1 VVGIEQVKPPEEKRM
16 RHAALSWMISGC
28 ALLALGACGA
38 PSQPEHKA
46 DAVASANDAAPVA
59 PSPVNAGA
67 AQSPMPAPVAQS
79 AEPLSCAADIGAAAA
94 AKRVAVCRNVSPA
107 TRPPCNAANS
117 CAMIEDEIARSCA
130 LFDGKGEPMQGC
142 DPAPK
147 SMAAAVAVV
156 QRYYSALNAR
166 DYGTA
171 WAQWGEDGPPNQTL
185 DKFQAGFAGTRST
198 RVTIGSK
205 LEPGDGGAGSIYQTV
220 PVTVDSQ
227 LLDGT
232 RQRFVGD
239 YVVRR
244 VNDVDGATPAQL
256 RWHIGQAK
264 LKAVPAS

>member
-1 VVGIEQVKPPEEKRM
+1 M
-16 RHAALSWMISGC
+16 RRRALAWISGC

-38 PSQPEHKA
+38 PSEPERKA
-46 DAVASANDAAPVA
+46 DEVAGNNSVAPVA
-59 PSPVNAGA
+59 DAPGNESVG
-67 AQSPMPAPVAQS
+67 QSPMPDATPVADS
-79 AEPLSCAADIGAAAA
+79 ASAAPLSCAADIGAAAA

-107 TRPPCNAANS
+107 TRPPCNAENS

-171 WAQWGEDGPPNQTL
+171 WAQWGEDGPPSQTL

-227 LLDGT
+227 LNDGT

-264 LKAVPAS
+264 LKAVPVS

>member
-1 VVGIEQVKPPEEKRM
+1 MRRKPY
-16 RHAALSWMISGC
+16 AWIISGC
-28 ALLALGACGA
+28 ALLALSACEA
-38 PSQPEHKA
+38 PSRPEQKA
-46 DAVASANDAAPVA
+46 GEVADGNVSAPEVKMPGNNSVSETPMPDAAQVA
-59 PSPVNAGA
+59 DST
-67 AQSPMPAPVAQS
+67 S

-94 AKRVAVCRNVSPA
+94 AKRVAICRNVSPA

-142 DPAPK
+142 DPAPR

-171 WAQWGEDGPPNQTL
+171 WAQWGEDGRPGQSF
-185 DKFQAGFAGTRST
+185 DQFQSGFAGTRST
-198 RVTIGSK
+198 RVTIGR
-205 LEPGDGGAGSIYQTV
+205 LEPGDAGAGSIYQTV

-227 LLDGT
+227 LQDGT

-239 YVVRR
+239 YVLRR

-264 LKAVPAS
+264 LKPVPAS